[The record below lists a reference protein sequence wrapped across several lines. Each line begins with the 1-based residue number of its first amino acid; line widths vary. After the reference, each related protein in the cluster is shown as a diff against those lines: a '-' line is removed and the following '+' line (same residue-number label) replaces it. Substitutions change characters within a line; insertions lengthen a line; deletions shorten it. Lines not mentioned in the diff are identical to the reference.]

1 MLHMD
6 YIHIP
11 PQIDPIYISNSLKLN
26 SDSLIKFDLINGKP
40 SEMIN
45 IGNIFEETIMY
56 KSDK

>member
-56 KSDK
+56 K